1 MGARGLG
8 VGLRAGVVAAVVV
21 ACAAWPALGQDA
33 APVTE
38 TLKQAGETAEQTINK
53 FAEVVKGDPW
63 RYGHFIAAG
72 VAIIVALAAD
82 LARPGSLQRAGVRKL
97 GEHASL
103 TWFLCGV
110 LVLGAQLVGS
120 GFAGYLPV
128 SWRGTDPVSLQY
140 QAVMQGASYAAAL
153 VTAFVLVRILHSSS
167 KGAGLGFT
175 ARGFAW
181 GLLGFLLAWPIV
193 MSASIGFVAL
203 HEKIEGAKIAS
214 ELGHPTLK
222 LLTDNQASP
231 YAWMLGLCAIV
242 AAPLVEEIIYRG
254 FVQSSVHRLTG
265 SPWIAIGVAS
275 LLFAGVHAIPG
286 KNAAGEWVFSIPW
299 YSAATVGVLGLCC
312 GIAYERTKE
321 IGVPIAMHI
330 MFNLTNVVLAL
341 VVTA

>member
-1 MGARGLG
+1 VVLCAI
-8 VGLRAGVVAAVVV
+8 VAAVG
-21 ACAAWPALGQDA
+21 AAMPALAQEA
-33 APVTE
+33 APVTD
-38 TLKQAGETAEQTINK
+38 TLKQAGETAGATIDK
-53 FAEVVKGDPW
+53 FADVVKGDPW

-72 VAIIVALAAD
+72 VALIVAFAAD

-97 GEHASL
+97 TEHASL
-103 TWFLCGV
+103 TWFLCAV
-110 LVLGAQLVGS
+110 LVLGAQIVGS
-120 GFAGYLPV
+120 GFAGYLPA
-128 SWRGTDPVSLQY
+128 SWRGLDASGAGAGSLQF
-140 QAVMQGASYAAAL
+140 QAVTQGASYVAAL

-181 GLLGFLLAWPIV
+181 GMLGFLMAWPIV

-203 HEKIEGAKIAS
+203 HEKMQGVKIAS

-222 LLTDNQASP
+222 LLTENQSSP

-254 FVQSSVHRLTG
+254 FVQSSVHRLTN
-265 SPWIAIGVAS
+265 SPWIAIFVS
-275 LLFAGVHAIPG
+275 SVLFAGVHAIPN
-286 KNAAGEWVFSIPW
+286 KDAAGDWVFLIPW

-330 MFNLTNVVLAL
+330 LFNMSNVVLAL
-341 VVTA
+341 VLTK